1 MRTLKHLYEQIYSF
15 ENLHEAYL
23 NARKCKRY
31 RREVLEFTH
40 NLEENL
46 ISIQNDLVWK
56 TYSVGRYREFYV
68 TEPKKRLVMAL
79 PFRDRVV
86 QWAIY
91 RILNPLLDKTYILDS
106 YACRNGYGAHRAM
119 HRVQYWMRKM
129 DRATVPIFVL
139 KMDVS
144 KYFYR
149 VDHDVLMS
157 IIRRRIADDDLLW
170 LLETIVRCS
179 HTDFGLSLDDP
190 AAERIPGIGMPIGNL
205 TSQMFANLYLNELD
219 QYCKHQLGVKY
230 YMRYMDD
237 VLILGSNPIDL
248 REIWRLADEFLTI
261 RLHLRLNGKT
271 CIRSVAQ
278 GVEFCGFRIW
288 PTKARL
294 KKKTALRMRRAVK
307 GIDMKLLR
315 GESLREA
322 AIAALRSYWGL
333 ATHISGDGL
342 KSIVEDVMR
351 KCLTT
356 KSGT

>member
-1 MRTLKHLYEQIYSF
+1 MKTLKHLYELIYSF
-15 ENLHEAYL
+15 ENLHVAYL

-46 ISIQNDLVWK
+46 ISIQNDLIWK
-56 TYSVGRYREFYV
+56 TYRVGRYREFYV

-106 YACRNGYGAHRAM
+106 YACRVGYGAHRAV

-129 DRATVPIFVL
+129 DRAAAPIFVL

-149 VDHDVLMS
+149 VDHDVLLS
-157 IIRRRIADDDLLW
+157 ILRRRVADPDLTW
-170 LLETIVRCS
+170 LLETIIRCD

-190 AAERIPGIGMPIGNL
+190 AADRIPSIGMPIGNL

-237 VLILGSNPIDL
+237 VLILGGNPAEL
-248 REIWRLADEFLTI
+248 REIWRLTDDFLTT

-288 PTKARL
+288 PTKVKL
-294 KKKTALRMRRAVK
+294 KKKTALRMRRAVN
-307 GIDMKLLR
+307 GIGKKKLR
-315 GESLREA
+315 GDALRESA
-322 AIAALRSYWGL
+322 VAALRSYWGL
-333 ATHISGDGL
+333 TTHVSGYGL
-342 KSIVEDVMR
+342 KNIVKEAMSE
-351 KCLTT
+351 CLTT

>member
-1 MRTLKHLYEQIYSF
+1 MKTLKHLYARIYSF

-23 NARKCKRY
+23 SARKCKRY
-31 RREVLEFTH
+31 RREVLDFTL

-91 RILNPLLDKTYILDS
+91 RVLNPELDKTYIYDS
-106 YACRNGYGAHRAM
+106 YACRNGRGAHRAM
-119 HRVQYWMRKM
+119 RRAQYWMRKM
-129 DRATVPIFVL
+129 DRSGSPIFVL

-149 VDHDVLMS
+149 VDHKILMS
-157 IIRRRIADDDLLW
+157 ILTRRIADPDLLW
-170 LLETIVRCS
+170 LLDTIVNCD
-179 HTDFGLSLDDP
+179 HTNFGLSLENP
-190 AAERIPGIGMPIGNL
+190 AESRLPGVGMPIGNL

-219 QYCKHQLGVKY
+219 QYCKQRLGVKY

-237 VLILGSNPIDL
+237 VLVLGSEPAWL
-248 REIWRLADEFLTI
+248 HRAWAEVEKFLASSLG
-261 RLHLRLNGKT
+261 LRLNAKT
-271 CIRSVAQ
+271 CVRSAAQ

-288 PTKARL
+288 PTKVKL

-307 GIDMKLLR
+307 GIIKHR
-315 GESLREA
+315 PA
-322 AIAALRSYWGL
+322 AAMAALRSYGGL
-333 ATHISGDGL
+333 TQHISGCGL
-342 KSIVEDVMR
+342 KQIVSDAITE
-351 KCLTT
+351 LQN
-356 KSGT
+356 